1 MGSVSSEQ
9 NPLGKTSAY
18 PDQYDPGLLFPI
30 DREESWKL
38 SGEQRSEVAFFGED
52 IWNGYEV
59 SWLNCKGKPVVCM
72 AEFRLPAD
80 TPFLIES
87 KSFKLYLNSF
97 NQSRYHDELQ
107 VKALME
113 QDLSRAAGGPV
124 SVRFH
129 GPDAVF
135 PAAPVASLLDEL
147 DVDIT
152 DYSPNPALLQTA
164 EGNFDGWVVSHLLK
178 SNCPVT
184 GQPDWGSLYIH
195 YRGKQIDEAGLLAYI
210 VSLRQ
215 HQDFHEHCVERSF
228 KDILQR
234 CQPESLTVYARYVRR
249 GGLDINP
256 FRTTERDYKAC
267 NFRNFRQ

>member
-1 MGSVSSEQ
+1 MGSVTSEQ

-18 PDQYDPGLLFPI
+18 PDQYDPSLLFPI

-38 SGEQRSEVAFFGED
+38 SGEQRSKVPFYGVD

-59 SWLNCKGKPVVCM
+59 SWLNSKGKPIVCV

-97 NQSRYHDELQ
+97 NQSRYSDELQ
-107 VKALME
+107 VKAVME
-113 QDLSRAAGGPV
+113 RDLSAAAGGPV
-124 SVRFH
+124 SVRFFCPDVIFPQA
-129 GPDAVF
+129 PDAR
-135 PAAPVASLLDEL
+135 LLDEI
-147 DVDIT
+147 DVEIT
-152 DYSPNPALLQTA
+152 DYSPNPDLLKTE
-164 EGNFDGWVVSHLLK
+164 EGTFDGWVVSHLLK

-195 YRGKQIDEAGLLAYI
+195 YRGKQIDEAGLLAYV

-228 KDILQR
+228 KDIMHR
-234 CQPESLTVYARYVRR
+234 CQPEALTVYARYVRR

-256 FRTTERDYKAC
+256 YRTSEHNYQAD
-267 NFRNFRQ
+267 NFRGFRQ